1 MCCLIEKNRWRLLNA
16 VCCRALTL
24 LKKKEL
30 NDSLTAAA
38 VQLFLAEVSAG
49 YLYRTESFL
58 EHERYKNP
66 GHESS

>member
-1 MCCLIEKNRWRLLNA
+1 MAVVKCSLLQSSHF
-16 VCCRALTL
+16 VK
-24 LKKKEL
+24 KKKEL

-66 GHESS
+66 GHESSWW